1 MFPAYHV
8 KMLMVT
14 WILANFY
21 TCYPGSPERP
31 ARSMTARLFG
41 SLGLAGSLELA
52 GAGLEQDEEKND
64 RMSTAGGYRP
74 KPQVKFRL
82 LKQ

>member
-1 MFPAYHV
+1 
-8 KMLMVT
+8 
-14 WILANFY
+14 
-21 TCYPGSPERP
+21 
-31 ARSMTARLFG
+31 MTARLFG

-52 GAGLEQDEEKND
+52 GAGLEQDEERND